1 MVVTQGWKIDY
12 ITVDVPKTNL
22 EEAKLLFE
30 NNGYTLAN
38 EDEDAYHFVKQFKA
52 GETKGFCSHPETKKT
67 LKRRRQKAKRQLL
80 QQEIKDNGVDSGS
93 SSQEI
98 NDNGVDSGSV
108 KPKKKT
114 KSSSSQE
121 KTKGNAIA
129 T

>member
-30 NNGYTLAN
+30 HKGYTLAN

-52 GETKGFCSHPETKKT
+52 GETKGFCSHPETKRNRKI
-67 LKRRRQKAKRQLL
+67 LKRRSQKAKRRLRKKK
-80 QQEIKDNGVDSGS
+80 IK
-93 SSQEI
+93 E
-98 NDNGVDSGSV
+98 NGVDSGSV
-108 KPKKKT
+108 KPKQKT
-114 KSSSSQE
+114 KSCSSSQE